1 MRHRAFDA
9 GQVSDRG
16 HTVGASVDL
25 EGWKRHRATRAVASM
40 AADATE
46 AAQMLACLGLSAAD
60 GKGRP

>member
-40 AADATE
+40 ARDATE
-46 AAQMLACLGLSAAD
+46 AAAVLSMLGLTAGD
-60 GKGRP
+60 GKGEG